1 MFYNNWFYILAKKI
15 FSSFNTNILGG
26 YINRTTVNSSINNN
40 FYSKPT
46 MFKGGIGK
54 IQKIIMQPDAYVSTY
69 YKTHGHIDVKACL
82 SKIFS

>member
-1 MFYNNWFYILAKKI
+1 
-15 FSSFNTNILGG
+15 
-26 YINRTTVNSSINNN
+26 
-40 FYSKPT
+40 

-54 IQKIIMQPDAYVSTY
+54 IQKIIMQPDSYVSTY